1 MNIAKFLRTAFF
13 IEHLRRLLLNLSLTS
28 GKIYIPF
35 QEERYS
41 RKAPNI
47 QVNEDVYALN

>member
-13 IEHLRRLLLNLSLTS
+13 IEHLRRLLNLSLTS

-47 QVNEDVYALN
+47 HVNEDVYALN